1 MPGNRHPREMTVI
14 LGGKPLRAQDP
25 AYRPSLAL
33 FFVFRRFLPSHN
45 PRYKPRGESRG
56 LFVHP
61 RVALCL
67 GVLEKPG
74 RLGDTDFSDPRH
86 VARGTPRRN
95 P

>member
-1 MPGNRHPREMTVI
+1 MTVI

-56 LFVHP
+56 S
-61 RVALCL
+61 RRRCS
-67 GVLEKPG
+67 GSD
-74 RLGDTDFSDPRH
+74 GDTDLKELMEDTTQLALLRSSGPWWT
-86 VARGTPRRN
+86 ARGSCGRS
-95 P
+95 